1 MSSTTSFENFS
12 PSLRPDDALF
22 VPVFAALVAST
33 GARAPSSLVALEF
46 AFADSSSRL
55 AFAAAPFESPLDVAT
70 RSLAALA
77 SAYNVLAVMV
87 HALRSLDRARRVAM
101 RVSGVDIAQKRVR
114 QVNEPITSR
123 LRGARAREGVRTV
136 RARSNASSRACRIVR
151 ALRRTSASP
160 CALV

>member
-55 AFAAAPFESPLDVAT
+55 AFAAAPFESPLDAPGLDSIHTVWFE
-70 RSLAALA
+70 LHEHLLA
-77 SAYNVLAVMV
+77 SLG
-87 HALRSLDRARRVAM
+87 RAR
-101 RVSGVDIAQKRVR
+101 VDER
-114 QVNEPITSR
+114 
-123 LRGARAREGVRTV
+123 
-136 RARSNASSRACRIVR
+136 
-151 ALRRTSASP
+151 
-160 CALV
+160 